1 MERLQQGLRR
11 GERCEDLVARAA
23 ADLEYVAFD
32 GSPEDSAIKIGGTLR
47 IQALNAAH
55 NWLATGEH
63 DFSSAPPI
71 LALVAP
77 VETMFRQGR
86 LDPSLVVETADAIH
100 AQPAE
105 SAEDREARVSM
116 QMLVMGLGLWSRP
129 DAAPSFEPIRDRLAE
144 LFVAMD
150 QTETRSDAVLRDYAA
165 RLERDGFS
173 EYAFRETTAALQDL
187 SSETA
192 EDAEAI
198 HAAVLRM
205 FDMSIPYAPSEFA
218 QALEVTRSM
227 VVSQL
232 TDDATPL
239 GEEAIRERCDAV
251 LQTLKADLEA
261 GAAQPPTVMRA
272 ITALQ
277 ALGQRIA
284 DDDEATAAVLMQAMM
299 QELPQIILPYAPAQS
314 EQPFREAMEMMEV
327 SLDVMRATASADPS
341 ETAVQLQAMNE
352 QLARLSRRWTRR
364 PYRRSSPRSHTCAS
378 SSSWFQRSCSAC
390 RRSAW
395 TNRRRTTPRSTGCPS
410 VSIRP

>member
-1 MERLQQGLRR
+1 MKERVDSLLQELAVDLAQHGFDTAFVNRGVERMQALAIETEDDRRERIAGLLRFIDFLLAHAPSNVIEALENNRRTLQVQFDRSYGRPDAPYLATNAIVERLQQGLRR

-47 IQALNAAH
+47 IQALHAVY

-100 AQPAE
+100 AHSAE

-129 DAAPSFEPIRDRLAE
+129 DAAPTFEPIRDRLAE
-144 LFVAMD
+144 LFAMD
-150 QTETRSDAVLRDYAA
+150 QTEARSDAVLRDYAA

-198 HAAVLRM
+198 HAAVLKM
-205 FDMSIPYAPSEFA
+205 FDMSIP
-218 QALEVTRSM
+218 
-227 VVSQL
+227 
-232 TDDATPL
+232 
-239 GEEAIRERCDAV
+239 
-251 LQTLKADLEA
+251 
-261 GAAQPPTVMRA
+261 
-272 ITALQ
+272 
-277 ALGQRIA
+277 
-284 DDDEATAAVLMQAMM
+284 
-299 QELPQIILPYAPAQS
+299 
-314 EQPFREAMEMMEV
+314 
-327 SLDVMRATASADPS
+327 
-341 ETAVQLQAMNE
+341 
-352 QLARLSRRWTRR
+352 
-364 PYRRSSPRSHTCAS
+364 
-378 SSSWFQRSCSAC
+378 
-390 RRSAW
+390 
-395 TNRRRTTPRSTGCPS
+395 
-410 VSIRP
+410 